1 MAEPPEWSHPALL
14 EAGRGT
20 VAPDWIDYNGHMNVV
35 HYRAAFDLASD
46 VLFAELG
53 FAPDH
58 YNARTGATLMVLEEH
73 TRYHAEATVGDE
85 YRVLGRVLGHSA
97 KKLHYLF
104 YMENLSRQGLA
115 ATHEEIA
122 LHVELARRRSSPLPP
137 QGLARIEA
145 LEAAQA
151 ALPRPTDLGRV
162 ISL

>member
-85 YRVLGRVLGHSA
+85 YRVLGRVLGHSTQ
-97 KKLHYLF
+97 KLPTASTWRTSPDRASPPP
-104 YMENLSRQGLA
+104 MRRSRCTWNLPGGGRA
-115 ATHEEIA
+115 RC
-122 LHVELARRRSSPLPP
+122 RRRAWPGSRRSKRRRQPCP
-137 QGLARIEA
+137 A
-145 LEAAQA
+145 
-151 ALPRPTDLGRV
+151 RPTSAG
-162 ISL
+162 